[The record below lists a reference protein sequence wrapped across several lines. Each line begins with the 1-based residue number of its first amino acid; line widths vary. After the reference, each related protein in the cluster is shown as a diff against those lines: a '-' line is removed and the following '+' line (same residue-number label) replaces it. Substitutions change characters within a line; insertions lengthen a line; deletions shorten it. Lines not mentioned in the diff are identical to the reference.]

1 MALYAAITGSLIMV
15 GVVLMVL
22 AFRPAPPK
30 RDRRKSG
37 PTLAQKWSAVSRRTK
52 TTILVGLILGVVAAA
67 FSGIIVLIVVVPAA
81 VIGLPLLLGKPDTRE
96 RDLLSELETWARSL
110 AAAAE
115 TGNFTLRQVI
125 EVTKGSV
132 PPLLRVAVDR
142 LAARMSGSWSSA
154 DALRQFAAELNSA
167 HVDEVVIYLIQA
179 AEYNSGG
186 ITRALEDVAQML
198 SDQVKLQLETAIE
211 REKPRRALV
220 TMTGIIATVLASI
233 ILLSRTS
240 QVAPY
245 RTPLGEIILAIILGS
260 FVLLLIWAK
269 AQSTVKPE
277 GRIVLSSQ
285 AAEGES
291 S

>member
-1 MALYAAITGSLIMV
+1 MPLYAWFTGALVMAGIV
-15 GVVLMVL
+15 LLVV

-30 RDRRKSG
+30 QPRRNTG
-37 PTLAQKWSAVSRRTK
+37 PTLTQKWAMVSRNTK
-52 TTILVGLILGVVAAA
+52 TRIVVGLALGVLAAA
-67 FSGIIVLIVVVPAA
+67 FSGIILLIVVVPAA
-81 VIGLPLLLGKPDTRE
+81 IIGLPLLLGRPNTRE
-96 RDLLSELETWARSL
+96 RDLLSELETWSRSL

-125 EVTKGSV
+125 EVTQGSA

-142 LAARMSGSWSSA
+142 LSTRMKGAWSNA
-154 DALRQFAAELNSA
+154 DALREFAGELNSA

-186 ITRALEDVAQML
+186 VTRALEDVAQML

-220 TMTGIIATVLASI
+220 TMTGIIGVVLAGI
-233 ILLSRTS
+233 ILLSHTP

-245 RTPLGEIILAIILGS
+245 RTPVGEGILAGILAS

-269 AQSTVKPE
+269 SQSTVKPDA
-277 GRIVLSSQ
+277 RIVLSSSTR
-285 AAEGES
+285 GDES
-291 S
+291 